1 MIFVELAG
9 RGSVG
14 WVTLIANI
22 PLFLI
27 GGKKIGR
34 RFFVGSLIGSVAL
47 SGWMEV
53 FELLPALETEP
64 LLGAIYGG
72 ALCGVGSGLVFL
84 AGASTGGSDIVVRL
98 LKLKWRNVP
107 IGKIVLISDAVVVA
121 LTALTFRNMTSI
133 LYCGITLYVCT
144 QVLDAVVYSF

>member
-1 MIFVELAG
+1 M
-9 RGSVG
+9 
-14 WVTLIANI
+14 
-22 PLFLI
+22 
-27 GGKKIGR
+27 
-34 RFFVGSLIGSVAL
+34 GSLIGSVAL

-144 QVLDAVVYSF
+144 QVLDAVVYSLTTQKLRSLFRNVMKRSHLRCSTSWIAARPS